1 MTERKVMKNSEY
13 LFNYSYARLRGV
25 TEQELEG
32 MQSVYEAL
40 HEVLARPLGRNRT
53 HQQAVQLIESFEN
66 TLQFLWM
73 FEVDSAQHSYWYR
86 VDGCE
91 CPKLDNSD
99 SRWIVRRIINKNCP
113 FHGDK
118 L

>member
-1 MTERKVMKNSEY
+1 MKDSEY
-13 LFNYSYARLRGV
+13 LFNVNYARLRGV
-25 TEQELEG
+25 TEQGLDV
-32 MQSVYEAL
+32 MQSVYEGL
-40 HEVLARPLGRNRT
+40 YEVLARPLGRNRT

-73 FEVDSAQHSYWYR
+73 FEADSAQHSYWYR
-86 VDGCE
+86 ADGCE
-91 CPKLDNSD
+91 CPELDNSD
-99 SRWIVRRIINKNCP
+99 AMWIGRRIINKNCP